1 MLDIFRTLN
10 ISASGLTAQRTRI
23 DIIASNIANA
33 ETTRTDEGGAY
44 RRKTVVF
51 REVFEN
57 VLRKSDYPEESLL
70 TEGLQGVEIDGVE
83 TDMRPF
89 QLVYDPSHPDANAEG
104 YVEMPNVNTLREMV
118 DLINAQRSY
127 EANVAA
133 LNATKAFV
141 NAALQIGKGG

>member
-1 MLDIFRTLN
+1 
-10 ISASGLTAQRTRI
+10 
-23 DIIASNIANA
+23 
-33 ETTRTDEGGAY
+33 
-44 RRKTVVF
+44 
-51 REVFEN
+51 VFEN

-70 TEGLQGVEIDGVE
+70 TEGLQGVEIDEIE

-89 QLVYDPSHPDANAEG
+89 QLVYDPSHPDANTEG